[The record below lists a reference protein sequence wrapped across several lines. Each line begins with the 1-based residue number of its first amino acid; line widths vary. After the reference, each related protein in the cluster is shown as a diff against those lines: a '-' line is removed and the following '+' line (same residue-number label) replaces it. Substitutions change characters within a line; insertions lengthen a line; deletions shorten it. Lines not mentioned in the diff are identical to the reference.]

1 VGKGSRAVEEGVITA
16 LDLEGRGV
24 THVDGKVVFVA
35 GGLPGEMVRFV
46 RTRERP
52 SYALAELV
60 AVNRPSPWRVRPS
73 CPHFGHCGGCA
84 VQHFDAGAQVAAK
97 QRVLEE
103 MLWHIARVRPAQIL
117 PPLHGPYWGYRHRA
131 RIGARLV
138 PKKGGVLVGFRERH
152 SSFLADMTSCAVLPP
167 QVSALLPV
175 LREVIGSL
183 SCPDRVPQ
191 IELAVGDDQ
200 AVVLVF
206 RHLVPLTVGDEA
218 RLAAFADRYQVAVWV
233 QPGGPETQ
241 QPLRAKDER
250 TLAYRHPEFDV
261 VLTFRPSDFT
271 QVNPA
276 MNRVLVRWAMTLLAP
291 KPGER
296 VADWFSGLGN
306 FALPM
311 ARLGAEVVG
320 VEGSEAMSARAQAL
334 AAAHGL
340 GDRSTFHAA
349 NLFEMT
355 PEALAAFGRF
365 DKWLV
370 DPPRDGAIALV
381 KAITP
386 AVAPQR
392 IVYVSCHPGTLA
404 RDAAVL
410 VHEHGYQLRAAGVA
424 NMFPHTGHVESIA
437 WFERQL

>member
-1 VGKGSRAVEEGVITA
+1 MGRISRAVEEGQITA

-24 THVDGKVVFVA
+24 AHVDGKVVFVA
-35 GGLPGEMVRFV
+35 GALPGERVRFV

-60 AVNRPSPWRVRPS
+60 AVDRPSSWRVMPR

-84 VQHFDAGAQVAAK
+84 MQHFEASAQVAAK

-103 MLWHIARVRPAQIL
+103 MLWHIARVRPAQVL
-117 PPLHGPYWGYRHRA
+117 PPLYGPYWGYRHRA

-175 LREVIGSL
+175 LREVVGGL
-183 SCPDRVPQ
+183 SSPDRVPQ
-191 IELAVGDDQ
+191 IELAVGDDGT
-200 AVVLVF
+200 VVLVF
-206 RHLVPLTVGDEA
+206 RHLVALTAGDEA
-218 RLAAFADRYQVAVWV
+218 RLAAFADRYGVAVWV

-241 QPLRAKDER
+241 QPLRAEDER
-250 TLAYRHPEFDV
+250 MLAYRHPEFSV
-261 VLTFRPSDFT
+261 ALTFRPSDFT

-276 MNRVLVRWAMTLLAP
+276 INRVLVRRAMTLLAP

-306 FALPM
+306 FSLPM

-320 VEGSEAMSARAQAL
+320 VEGSEVMAERAQAL

-340 GDRSTFHAA
+340 AKQTAFHAA

-355 PEALAAFGRF
+355 PELLAAFGRF
-365 DKWLV
+365 DKWLI

-386 AVAPQR
+386 AVAPLR

-410 VHEHGYQLRAAGVA
+410 VHEQGYQLRAAGVA

-437 WFERQL
+437 WFERRQ